1 MGKPWSLHNKT
12 ICVWQ
17 NWYYRADHEWLLW
30 QAEWRFQKVDL
41 PAGPNQYYW
50 RIVTFIAL
58 WVTLNEG
65 VFNTFDVWNKRSSIF
80 SKNADHHFMRC
91 FKFSR
96 AHNFQPMA
104 FPREMGHFCTAGHS
118 KRIRFKENCRLSE
131 FHSRKIIAANSI
143 QAFLPLILIS
153 LKIFFCIL
161 ANEKSLSWK
170 SSLLPWETVIER

>member
-1 MGKPWSLHNKT
+1 MTVVTGWVKISKSWFACWTESVLLAHRHIYSSLRDP
-12 ICVWQ
+12 Q
-17 NWYYRADHEWLLW
+17 
-30 QAEWRFQKVDL
+30 
-41 PAGPNQYYW
+41 
-50 RIVTFIAL
+50 
-58 WVTLNEG
+58 NEG
-65 VFNTFDVWNKRSSIF
+65 VFNTFGVWNKRSSIF

-131 FHSRKIIAANSI
+131 FHSHKIISANSI

-170 SSLLPWETVIER
+170 SSLSPWETVIER